1 MALSLVRRTL
11 ASSVALPLA
20 AVCLYAPPASAFA
33 QEVSGSISGTV
44 LDGSGA
50 SIKGATVVL
59 TNTDRNQDVRTL
71 TTNGGGFFTG
81 TSLPL
86 GTYTVKISA
95 GGFKTDSL
103 TGLVLHGNDAL
114 TVNRTLEIGSSDQSI
129 TVQAD
134 AVQLNLEN
142 GTSQGLINGTQ
153 VRELV
158 LNNRN
163 YEQLLQLQPGVAY
176 GGATDQ
182 LYVGVS
188 LPAGTSNQVA
198 FSVNGQRA
206 TANNW
211 TVDGA
216 DNVDRGANLTL
227 ISFPSVDAI
236 AEVKTLRG
244 TYTAEFGRSASG
256 QVNVVTRSGA
266 NALHGSAYEFFRN
279 DIFNANGYFNNLTKQ
294 GRSLL
299 RYNDFGYSFG
309 GPVYLPKIYDGRDKT
324 FFFFSQE
331 FRRVVN
337 YALTQVTVPTAAE
350 RTGDF
355 SNTFLVNSKNA
366 YTGSM
371 GPAAVCTAFDPN
383 TGNCVG
389 YGTKVTNISP
399 TAQAYLKDIYN
410 GVPEPQSATDLAAG
424 LDPHTYSYT
433 ARNVFNDTQ
442 TFVRVDQAIGQ
453 KMNVFYRYLHDTFPS
468 QEANGLFI
476 TPASLPGVQNTN
488 TNAPGTQHLGHL
500 TYTFTPTLLMDAGYA
515 YSSGAIISTPV
526 GSVARANSPDVN
538 PTLPYAGGL
547 GVIPSISIANGTG
560 VSSAGIYNDYNRNH
574 NAYGNVTKVLGQ
586 HTVKAGITYNH
597 YQKTENVTGNASPYP
612 QGTFSFV
619 NSTAP
624 TAAQLA
630 ALGQNVMVPSNFANS
645 FANFLIGNANGGFTQ
660 GSQALTPDIQ
670 ESLYEAYVQDD
681 WKVKP
686 RLTINL
692 GVRYSYFGQPTDG
705 NGLLSNFDP
714 ATYVRGNAPTIT
726 STGTLCL
733 TGTCA
738 NANGLNS
745 GAPNP
750 NADLL
755 NGVILGT
762 PGNNGH
768 ASPFGGQVG
777 STQAKNFA
785 PRFGFAYDVFGD
797 GKTSFRGG
805 YGIAFDESA
814 VSIYEQNIFANLP
827 YVNVNSYTT
836 AGFDNPAGGT
846 ASVNLAPPTLV
857 GTPVVY
863 KTPYTQ
869 QFSLDVQTA
878 MTPTLLLDV
887 GYFGDLG
894 IHLQGKVDLNTLEPG
909 AFAAAGLKSN
919 AVSGCAAFVS
929 QTCERQLNQIR
940 PYPGYTALNVVQTVF
955 SSNYNGLQVKVQKKF
970 SGRSYID
977 ANYTFSKALTNA
989 QADYTAGPQNLYNI
1003 NADYGRASID
1013 RSDILTVDG
1022 VWELPW
1028 FREQKGLVGHVVG
1041 GWEMSGIYALNSGL
1055 PLTATMSASAT
1066 GVINYS
1072 SGSGTNV
1079 GSQTSVVNPAAVNGG
1094 NASDAAG
1101 LGILG
1106 PSAAGLRPNQVLD
1119 PNSGYGQ
1126 QIHTR
1131 LNWFYRPA
1139 FTAPSATSMAVG
1151 NEKRGVI
1158 EGPGFNRLDV
1168 GVFRNFR
1175 LFESVAFQLRGE
1187 AFNVANHT
1195 NWQGVGTTAT
1205 TQSTFGQVTSA
1216 RDARILQVAGKI
1228 TF

>member
-1 MALSLVRRTL
+1 MIFGSFRRRPFGPLALS
-11 ASSVALPLA
+11 PLA
-20 AVCLYAPPASAFA
+20 AICLHLAPISAAA

-44 LDGSGA
+44 SDASGA
-50 SIKGATVVL
+50 SIKGATVTF
-59 TNTDRNQDVRTL
+59 TNTDRNQVVRTL

-86 GTYTVKISA
+86 GTYTVKISS
-95 GGFKTDSL
+95 GGFKADSL

-114 TVNRTLEIGSSDQSI
+114 TVNRTLQIGSSDQSV
-129 TVQAD
+129 TVEAD

-188 LPAGTSNQVA
+188 LPAGTANQVA

-206 TANNW
+206 SANNW

-256 QVNVVTRSGA
+256 QVNVVTRSGT

-294 GRSLL
+294 GRSKL
-299 RYNDFGYSFG
+299 RYHDFGYSVG

-331 FRRVVN
+331 FRRVIN
-337 YALTQVTVPTAAE
+337 YALTQAIVPTVAE

-355 SNTFLVNSKNA
+355 RNTYQVSSGNS
-366 YTGSM
+366 YTGAQ
-371 GPAAVCTAFDPN
+371 GPVAVCTASNPN
-383 TGNCVG
+383 TGNCTA
-389 YGTKVTNISP
+389 YGTRITNISP
-399 TAQAYLKDIYN
+399 TAQAYLKDVY
-410 GVPEPQSATDLAAG
+410 GGLPEPQSALDLAGG

-433 ARNVFNDTQ
+433 ARNVFNDDQ
-442 TFVRVDQAIGQ
+442 TFVRVDHAVGQ
-453 KMNVFYRYLHDTFPS
+453 KLNVFYRYLHDTFPS
-468 QEANGLFI
+468 QEAGGLFVGGG
-476 TPASLPGVQNTN
+476 LPGVQNTN

-526 GSVARANSPDVN
+526 GLVARANSPDIN
-538 PTLPYAGGL
+538 PTLPYAGAL
-547 GVIPSISIANGTG
+547 GVIPSFSITNGTG
-560 VSSAGIYNDYNRNH
+560 VSSAGIYNDFNRNH
-574 NAYGNVTKVLGQ
+574 NVYGNVTKVLGS
-586 HTVKAGITYNH
+586 HTLKAGLTYNH
-597 YQKTENVTGNASPYP
+597 YQKTENVTGNNSPFP
-612 QGTFSFV
+612 QGTFGFTT
-619 NSTAP
+619 STAP
-624 TAAQLA
+624 TQAQQTAA
-630 ALGQNVMVPSNFANS
+630 GGRVPSNFENS
-645 FANFLIGNANGGFTQ
+645 FANFLTGNANGGFTQ
-660 GSQALTPDIQ
+660 GSLALTPDIQ
-670 ESLYEAYVQDD
+670 ESLYEAYLQDD
-681 WKVKP
+681 WKVRP
-686 RLTINL
+686 RLTLNF

-714 ATYVRGNAPTIT
+714 SAYIRGNAPTID
-726 STGTLCL
+726 SNGALCIR
-733 TGTCA
+733 TPCA
-738 NANGLNS
+738 NVNGLNS
-745 GAPNP
+745 GSP
-750 NADLL
+750 NANADRL
-755 NGVILGT
+755 NGIILGT
-762 PGNNGH
+762 PGSNGH
-768 ASPFGGQVG
+768 ASPFGGQIG

-836 AGFDNPAGGT
+836 ANFDNPAGGT

-857 GTPVVY
+857 GTPVNY

-878 MTPTLLLDV
+878 ITPTLLLDV

-894 IHLQGKVDLNTLEPG
+894 IHLQGKVDANTIRPG
-909 AFAAAGLKSN
+909 AFASAGLRAN
-919 AVSGCAAFVS
+919 AVSGCAAFIS

-940 PYPGYTALNVVQTVF
+940 PYPGYTALNVVRTIF

-970 SGRSYID
+970 SGKSYID
-977 ANYTFSKALTNA
+977 ANYTYSKALTNA

-1003 NADYGRASID
+1003 NGDYGRASID
-1013 RSDILTVDG
+1013 RSDIITLDG

-1028 FREQKGLVGHVVG
+1028 YRDQKGLVGRVAG
-1041 GWEMSGIYALNSGL
+1041 GWELSGIYAINSGL
-1055 PLTATMSASAT
+1055 PLTVSMSAGAAN
-1066 GVINYS
+1066 VINYS
-1072 SGSGTNV
+1072 SSGG
-1079 GSQTSVVNPAAVNGG
+1079 GSQTSVLNPSAVNGG
-1094 NASDAAG
+1094 AASDAAG

-1119 PNSGYGQ
+1119 PNNGYGQ
-1126 QIHTR
+1126 KIHTR

-1139 FTAPSATSMAVG
+1139 FAAPTAASLAVG

-1168 GVFRNFR
+1168 GIFRNFGIYEG
-1175 LFESVAFQLRGE
+1175 LVFQLRGE
-1187 AFNVANHT
+1187 AFNIANHT
-1195 NWQGVGTTAT
+1195 NWQGVGTVAT
-1205 TQSTFGQVTSA
+1205 TQSSFGQVTSA

>member
-1 MALSLVRRTL
+1 MVLGPLRRRL
-11 ASSVALPLA
+11 AGSVLALPLA
-20 AVCLYAPPASAFA
+20 ACTVTLFPPGAFA

-44 LDGSGA
+44 SDASGA
-50 SIKGATVVL
+50 SIQGATVTIL
-59 TNTDRNQDVRTL
+59 NTDRNQAIRTL
-71 TTNGGGFFTG
+71 TTNGGGFYTG
-81 TSLPL
+81 TSLPI

-95 GGFKTDSL
+95 PGFKTASL
-103 TGLVLHGNDAL
+103 TGLNLHGNDAL
-114 TVNRTLEIGSSDQSI
+114 TANRTLQIGSSEQQV
-129 TVQAD
+129 TVEAD

-142 GTSQGLINGTQ
+142 GMSQGLINGTQ

-256 QVNVVTRSGA
+256 QVNVVTRSGT
-266 NALHGSAYEFFRN
+266 NGLHGSAYEFFRN
-279 DIFNANGYFNNLTKQ
+279 DIFNANGYFNNLTHTGK
-294 GRSLL
+294 SLL
-299 RYNDFGYSFG
+299 RYNDFGYSVG

-324 FFFFSQE
+324 FFFVSQE

-337 YALTQVTVPTAAE
+337 YALTQVLVPTASE
-350 RTGDF
+350 RAGDF
-355 SNTFLVNSKNA
+355 SNVYLVNKSNA
-366 YTGSM
+366 YTGQT
-371 GPAAVCTAFDPN
+371 GPAAVCTASDPN
-383 TGNCVG
+383 TGNCTA
-389 YGTKVTNISP
+389 YGTHVNAISP
-399 TAQAYLKDIYN
+399 TAQGYLKDIYN
-410 GVPEPQSATDLAAG
+410 NLPTPPSAADLAAG

-433 ARNVFNDTQ
+433 ARNVFNDNQ
-442 TFVRVDQAIGQ
+442 TFVRVDQAVGQ
-453 KMNVFYRYLHDTFPS
+453 KLNLFYRYLHDTFPS
-468 QEANGLFI
+468 QEAGGLFVG
-476 TPASLPGVQNTN
+476 SGLPGVQNSN

-515 YSSGAIISTPV
+515 YSSGAVISTPV
-526 GSVARANSPDVN
+526 GLVATANSPDIRPN
-538 PTLPYAGGL
+538 LPYAPAL
-547 GVIPSISIANGTG
+547 GVIPSVTIANATG
-560 VSSAGIYNDYNRNH
+560 VSSAGIYNDFNRNH
-574 NAYGNVTKVLGQ
+574 NVYGNVTKVLGS
-586 HTVKAGITYNH
+586 HTLKVGLTYNH
-597 YQKTENVTGNASPYP
+597 YQKTENVTGNNSPFP

-624 TAAQLA
+624 NAMQQTAA
-630 ALGQNVMVPSNFANS
+630 GGIVPSNFDNS
-645 FANFLIGNANGGFTQ
+645 FANFLSGNANGGFTQ
-660 GSQALTPDIQ
+660 GSAALTPDIR
-670 ESLYEAYVQDD
+670 ENLYEVYAQDD
-681 WKVKP
+681 WKANP
-686 RLTINL
+686 RLTLNA
-692 GVRYSYFGQPTDG
+692 GVRYSYFGQPTDA

-714 ATYVRGNAPTIT
+714 SAYVRGNAPTID
-726 STGTLCL
+726 SNGALCIKAP
-733 TGTCA
+733 CA
-738 NANGLNS
+738 NVNGLNS
-745 GAPNP
+745 GAPNAS
-750 NADLL
+750 ADLL

-762 PGNNGH
+762 PGSRGH
-768 ASPFGGQVG
+768 ASPFGGQIG
-777 STQAKNFA
+777 STQSKNFA
-785 PRFGFAYDVFGD
+785 PRVGFAYDVFGD

-814 VSIYEQNIFANLP
+814 VSIYEQNIFANVP

-836 AGFDNPAGGT
+836 ARFDSPASGT

-857 GTPVVY
+857 GTPVDY

-878 MTPTLLLDV
+878 ITPTLLLDV

-894 IHLQGKVDLNTLEPG
+894 THLQGKVDLNTLRPG
-909 AFAAAGLKSN
+909 AFAAAGLRSN
-919 AVSGCAAFVS
+919 GVSNCAAFIS

-940 PYPGYTALNVVQTVF
+940 PYPGYTALNVVSSIF

-970 SGRSYID
+970 SGKSYID

-989 QADYTAGPQNLYNI
+989 QADYTGGPQNIYNI
-1003 NADYGRASID
+1003 NGDYGRAAID
-1013 RSDILTVDG
+1013 RTNIITLDG

-1028 FREQKGLVGHVVG
+1028 YREQRGLIGHAVG
-1041 GWEMSGIYALNSGL
+1041 GWELSGIYAINSGL
-1055 PLTATMSASAT
+1055 PLTVTESASAT

-1072 SGSGTNV
+1072 SGSGASV
-1079 GSQTSVVNPAAVNGG
+1079 GAQTSVLNPSDVNGG
-1094 NASDAAG
+1094 SVSDAAG

-1106 PSAAGLRPNQVLD
+1106 PSAAGLRPNQVLN
-1119 PNSGYGQ
+1119 PNNGYGQ
-1126 QIHTR
+1126 PIHTR

-1139 FTAPSATSMAVG
+1139 FQAPTAASLAVG

-1168 GVFRNFR
+1168 GIFRNFR
-1175 LFESVAFQLRGE
+1175 ILEGLVFQLRGE
-1187 AFNVANHT
+1187 GFNVANHT

-1205 TQSTFGQVTSA
+1205 TASTFGQVTSA
-1216 RDARILQVAGKI
+1216 RDARILQVAGKV